1 MGAMIKSKLDDLK
14 IKKSEQ
20 YFWIRLIGLFVL
32 LVLAAGLRFYRLET
46 LGYANH
52 YYSAAVVS
60 MLQSWHNFFF
70 AAAEPGGAVS
80 VDKPPVG
87 LWLQTISAAIFGVN
101 SLGLLLPQL
110 LSGIG
115 SIFVLFHLVQR
126 RFGYAAGWIA
136 GATMAVLPVAIA
148 TDRNNTID
156 SILMF
161 TLLLAAWAFI
171 KATEKNSLRW
181 LLLGGTLVG
190 IGFNIKML
198 EAYLPVPAFFA
209 LYLLAAREGI
219 WRKVGKLAAAFFLM
233 VIVSLSWAVIVDLTP
248 ATARPFVGSSGDNS
262 EMTLIF
268 GYNGLQRLV
277 GMARGG
283 FGQGYRNGNGFP
295 GGRPSGSTSGSTAQN
310 PPNGQFNPGNGANP
324 PSGGS
329 FPAGGPAGS
338 PPGMVNMDG
347 GNRFTGGYGGQLP
360 EFNGAASGQN
370 GPSARDGNNRT
381 FMGGRPQG
389 GGGGQFNIGQA
400 GPLRLFQA
408 PLDREASWLL
418 PMALAGLVL
427 LLVRGR
433 FSWPLSM
440 EHSQAVL
447 WGVWLITV
455 GIFFSVAQFFHEY
468 YLVTMGASLAALAGI
483 AFAEF
488 WRLFKEKR
496 WLGAG
501 LFSLTALVTVWFELR
516 IAGESIQSITWQPY
530 TWFALILGIILL
542 VSQAALPRMNL
553 LAKIGSAWMIG
564 AMLISPTIWSA
575 YTALYQGGNASLPA
589 AYSGGDDHRGDLNT
603 LSVDQNLVDFLQK
616 NTVGVR
622 YLMAVPSSMQGSDY
636 ILATGRPVLYLGG
649 FMGSDSVLTT
659 EGLQELVEKRELRY
673 IYNGGQGGGG
683 MQSGISNW
691 VSEHCTLVEGYNTLT
706 QNTGAPD
713 GTGTPRQGGQNI
725 SLYDCFQSK

>member
-1 MGAMIKSKLDDLK
+1 MGAMVQSITVKLKNGISDRF
-14 IKKSEQ
+14 
-20 YFWIRLIGLFVL
+20 FWLRLFGLFL
-32 LVLAAGLRFYRLET
+32 LFGVAAGLRFYQLDS

-52 YYSAAVVS
+52 YYAAAVVS
-60 MLQSWHNFFF
+60 MRQSWHNFFF

-87 LWLQTISAAIFGVN
+87 LWLQTISASIFGIN
-101 SLGLLLPQL
+101 SLGLLLPQI
-110 LSGIG
+110 LSGLG
-115 SIFVLFHLVQR
+115 SIFVLFHLVRR

-136 GATMAVLPVAIA
+136 GAVLAVLPVAIA

-161 TLLLAAWAFI
+161 TLLLATWAFI
-171 KATEKNSLRW
+171 KAAEENSLRW
-181 LLLGGTLVG
+181 LLAGGVLVG

-209 LYLLAAREGI
+209 FYFLAAREGI
-219 WRKVGKLAAAFFLM
+219 WRKIGKLAATFLLM
-233 VIVSLSWAVIVDLTP
+233 AVVSLSWAVVVDITP
-248 ATARPFVGSSGDNS
+248 MNARPYVGSSSDNS

-268 GYNGLQRLV
+268 GYNGVQRLL

-283 FGQGYRNGNGFP
+283 LGRDGTSRGGFAGGNPPAGA
-295 GGRPSGSTSGSTAQN
+295 SGSTTQN
-310 PPNGQFNPGNGANP
+310 SPSGQFNPGNGANP
-324 PSGGS
+324 PAGGS
-329 FPAGGPAGS
+329 FPGGGPAGM
-338 PPGMVNMDG
+338 PGGM
-347 GNRFTGGYGGQLP
+347 GNPGGGYGGSAP
-360 EFNGAASGQN
+360 AFNGIEGNAGRTTRN
-370 GPSARDGNNRT
+370 GDNRT
-381 FMGGRPQG
+381 FMGGGPQG
-389 GGGGQFNIGQA
+389 GGGGQFNTGQA
-400 GPLRLFQA
+400 GPLRLFKA

-427 LLVRGR
+427 LLIRDR
-433 FSWPLSM
+433 FSWPLSK
-440 EHSQAVL
+440 EHGQAVL

-468 YLVTMGASLAALAGI
+468 YLVTMGASLAALVGI

-488 WRLFKEKR
+488 WRLFEEKR
-496 WLGAG
+496 WLGAV

-516 IAGESIQSITWQPY
+516 IDGESIQTIPWQPY
-530 TWFALILGIILL
+530 TWFAVILGIILL
-542 VSQAALPRMNL
+542 VSQAALPKMNM
-553 LAKIGSAWMIG
+553 LAKIGSGWMVA
-564 AMLISPTIWSA
+564 AMLITPTLWSA
-575 YTALYQGGNASLPA
+575 YTAMYQGNNASLPA
-589 AYSGGDDHRGDLNT
+589 AYSGGADNHGSRNT

-622 YLMAVPSSMQGSDY
+622 YLMAVPSSMQGADY

-649 FMGSDSVLTT
+649 FMGSDQVLTT
-659 EGLQELVEKRELRY
+659 DGLQELVNNRELRY

-713 GTGTPRQGGQNI
+713 GTGTPRPGGQNI